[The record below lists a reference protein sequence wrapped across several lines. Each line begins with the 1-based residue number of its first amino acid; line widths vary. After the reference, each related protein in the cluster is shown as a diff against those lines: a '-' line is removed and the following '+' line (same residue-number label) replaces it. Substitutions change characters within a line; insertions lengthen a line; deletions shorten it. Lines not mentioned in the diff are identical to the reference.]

1 MARSTR
7 TQARRKYIREASFIK
22 VAEYSWVTK
31 AAASEGAKRTHRQ
44 VIALME
50 FSETT
55 LNGIF
60 RRGAAR
66 FSNLSTFSTISNISN
81 FVTFDYYPL

>member
-1 MARSTR
+1 MARNTR

-31 AAASEGAKRTHRQ
+31 AAAAEGAKRTHRQ
-44 VIALME
+44 VMVLIK

-66 FSNLSTFSTISNISN
+66 FADLSTFSIISNISN
-81 FVTFDYYPL
+81 FVIFD